1 MPQPARP
8 TDELL
13 EELEKLIAYRMERTG
28 EDREQVCSH
37 FVNYIKKQY
46 NDLTSNLLRH
56 WRRAFG
62 WRTRCLLPYRL
73 YACFAEY

>member
-46 NDLTSNLLRH
+46 ND
-56 WRRAFG
+56 
-62 WRTRCLLPYRL
+62 
-73 YACFAEY
+73 